1 MKYQDFNHD
10 WTVRH
15 LDEEGPGMP
24 VILPD
29 DAMLREKRTGEAQG
43 GLNVSWFEGRQKKSW
58 RSTTFWNLKAY
69 IGRRKCGSTE
79 KRLHS
84 ALTDIQTSIQTATHF
99 FMRVRIRLK

>member
-43 GLNVSWFEGRQKKSW
+43 GLNVSLKEETMFIQKS
-58 RSTTFWNLKAY
+58 
-69 IGRRKCGSTE
+69 
-79 KRLHS
+79 
-84 ALTDIQTSIQTATHF
+84 SI
-99 FMRVRIRLK
+99 